1 MAKQVNI
8 AIIGCGMMGELH
20 AASATE
26 AGFRVVVC
34 ASQPAEAAE
43 AVAKKFDAEA
53 VADPMVALQRD
64 DIDAVCIATPTPTHA
79 DYVVAAAEAGK
90 HIFCEK
96 PLGRT
101 LEQCDQAIAAADKNG
116 VKLYVG
122 HVVRYFHEF
131 EAIRAQIDAGKVGKV
146 GFVKTYRGGISPM
159 GAGGWFRDA
168 KQSGGATLDLLIH
181 DLDWLRYAF
190 GDPERVFSQNLA
202 GKTSLPIDYVLAT
215 MRFPSGVIA
224 QSIGTWAHPAG
235 FRVKAEVC
243 GSGGMIQYDS
253 HDAPISVMPR
263 ETESGPSMIVP
274 ASPVNESPY
283 TREWR
288 DFAKWLSGE
297 SEPKVSPEDAK
308 WAVRMALAAIDS
320 AESGQPVEF

>member
-1 MAKQVNI
+1 MNL
-8 AIIGCGMMGELH
+8 AIIGCGVMGEMH
-20 AASATE
+20 AECAAE
-26 AGFRVVVC
+26 AGFRVAVC
-34 ASQPAEAAE
+34 ASQPADAAE
-43 AVAKKFDAEA
+43 ALAKKFDAEA
-53 VADPMVALQRD
+53 VADPMAALRRD
-64 DIDAVCIATPTPTHA
+64 DIDVVCIATPTPTHA
-79 DYVVAAAEAGK
+79 DYVAAAADAGK

-101 LEQCDQAIAAADKNG
+101 LEQCDEAIAAADRHG

-131 EAIRAQIDAGKVGKV
+131 EAIRNQIESGKIGKV
-146 GFVKTYRGGISPM
+146 GFVKIYRGGISPM

-168 KQSGGATLDLLIH
+168 KQSGGPTLDLIIH
-181 DLDWLRYAF
+181 DFDWLRYMF

-202 GKTSLPIDYVLAT
+202 GKTPLPIDYVLAT
-215 MRFPSGVIA
+215 MRFSSGVIA
-224 QSIGTWAHPAG
+224 QCIGSWAHSAG

-253 HDAPISVMPR
+253 DDAPITMMPR
-263 ETESGPSMIVP
+263 ETDGNGPSMIVP

-297 SEPKVSPEDAK
+297 SEPRVTPDDAK
-308 WAVRMALAAIDS
+308 WAVRMSLAAIES
-320 AESGQPVEF
+320 AESGQPVTF